1 MIIGIIIAVLVI
13 AVVIWWI
20 STSNKI
26 NRINVKIDESKSGI
40 EIQLKK
46 RYDVITQSMNVA
58 KGFIKHENEIFTNLR
73 AVSSVMSV
81 DEINDAVASQNKA
94 MSNLLALGEA
104 YPELKSGELF
114 GNLQHQLSEENA
126 QFAAS
131 KRTFNANVTSL
142 NNMIVSFPSSVVA
155 NSKGQ
160 KKMDFIKEENIESM
174 KDINIEF

>member
-1 MIIGIIIAVLVI
+1 MIAIIAVI
-13 AVVIWWI
+13 AVAVILVFWWI

-26 NRINVKIDESKSGI
+26 NRIKVKIDESQSGI

-46 RYDVITQSMNVA
+46 RYDVITQSLNVA
-58 KGFIKHENEIFTNLR
+58 KGFVKHENEIFTNLR
-73 AVSSVMSV
+73 AINTGMSV
-81 DEINDAVASQNKA
+81 DEINEAVNSQNKA

-131 KRTFNANVTSL
+131 KRAFNANVTSL
-142 NNMIVSFPSSVVA
+142 NNIIVSFPSAIVA
-155 NSKGQ
+155 SSKGQ
-160 KKMDFIKEENIESM
+160 QKINFIKEENIESM